1 MLYSRSNSLKSTGL
15 SPIHIILRYTLFGLI
30 AAGANLLTQRVVIFS
45 FNGFINFDYIIL
57 ILAILCGT
65 LIGLIIKFYLDQR
78 WIFFSYQHSN
88 SPKRFVLYSITGLS
102 TTALFWGAEFS
113 FWLIWQTHLMREVG
127 AASGLATGYIV
138 KYYLDRKYVFNLA
151 VEKS

>member
-1 MLYSRSNSLKSTGL
+1 M
-15 SPIHIILRYTLFGLI
+15 
-30 AAGANLLTQRVVIFS
+30 
-45 FNGFINFDYIIL
+45 
-57 ILAILCGT
+57 
-65 LIGLIIKFYLDQR
+65 
-78 WIFFSYQHSN
+78 
-88 SPKRFVLYSITGLS
+88 LYSITGVS

-138 KYYLDRKYVFNLA
+138 KDYLDRKYVFNLA